1 LLRTLRNVETST
13 EPLRQLKHF
22 RARATAED
30 VPQPID
36 LFSDPDVFVR
46 EAAAWLLSD
55 LGRVEALPQLLN
67 ALQTGKDEGTNSD
80 GLIVITL
87 EGGCEFAF
95 PVALAEGL
103 ADAPRSKLRK
113 IKISPNGLG
122 LHWPLLDADLY
133 VPGLIEGA
141 FGHVGGC
148 NRLANSGVKR
158 SSIKA
163 EASREKVNAAAV
175 PK

>member
-1 LLRTLRNVETST
+1 MCN
-13 EPLRQLKHF
+13 HF
-22 RARATAED
+22 ARPGGGFMVITKDQFKAATARGGAA
-30 VPQPID
+30 VARGPIAQ
-36 LFSDPDVFVR
+36 
-46 EAAAWLLSD
+46 AARYDS
-55 LGRVEALPQLLN
+55 RR
-67 ALQTGKDEGTNSD
+67 

-103 ADAPRSKLRK
+103 AGAPRSKLKK

-141 FGHVGGC
+141 FGSRRWMQQIGKLGG
-148 NRLANSGVKR
+148 
-158 SSIKA
+158 SSHSAAKA
-163 EASREKVNAAAV
+163 KASRENGKRGGRPKDTVAA
-175 PK
+175 

>member
-1 LLRTLRNVETST
+1 LHGWLSFSMSQNRIPDNVA
-13 EPLRQLKHF
+13 RQAGLVMTQASGPIAQA
-22 RARATAED
+22 ARYD
-30 VPQPID
+30 
-36 LFSDPDVFVR
+36 SR
-46 EAAAWLLSD
+46 
-55 LGRVEALPQLLN
+55 R
-67 ALQTGKDEGTNSD
+67 

-133 VPGLIEGA
+133 VPGLIQGA
-141 FGHVGGC
+141 FGS
-148 NRLANSGVKR
+148 RRSG
-158 SSIKA
+158 
-163 EASREKVNAAAV
+163 
-175 PK
+175 

>member
-1 LLRTLRNVETST
+1 MAITKDQFKAAN
-13 EPLRQLKHF
+13 
-22 RARATAED
+22 ARG
-30 VPQPID
+30 
-36 LFSDPDVFVR
+36 
-46 EAAAWLLSD
+46 AAAVARGPIAKAARYDS
-55 LGRVEALPQLLN
+55 RR
-67 ALQTGKDEGTNSD
+67 

-133 VPGLIEGA
+133 VPGLIEGV
-141 FGHVGGC
+141 FGSRRWMQQIGKLGG
-148 NRLANSGVKR
+148 SSR
-158 SSIKA
+158 SSVKTA
-163 EASREKVNAAAV
+163 ASRENGKRGGRPKGRVAA
-175 PK
+175 